1 MKVCIPAQDSTGL
14 EGTPYGHFGS
24 ASHFVMHDTETGETE
39 IIGNAD
45 SHHEH
50 GMCHPVGALG
60 GRDID
65 AIIVGGIGARAIMKL
80 NAEGMRV
87 YRSVDG
93 TIRENV
99 ERLSNGKLEEI
110 TVDGACGGHTR
121 GHGCGS

>member
-1 MKVCIPAQDSTGL
+1 MKVCIPAQDQRGL

-24 ASHFVMHDTETGETE
+24 ASHFVVHDTETGQTE
-39 IIGNAD
+39 VINNAD

-110 TVDGACGGHTR
+110 TVDGACGGHTH
-121 GHGCGS
+121 GDGCGS